1 MERNELTAALGVWRE
16 SLVNLSGVNRL
27 IKFKASKSGAVVIDS
42 PEPDVILAG
51 LLSGGKWLFMGTED
65 QERDESADGSSSRVP
80 QLGTFAAGDRAR
92 VLHAPRPEK
101 ELGTVLRGLM
111 RRANAELLDRGLSVL
126 YLAFGMLR
134 WQDVDG
140 TGMASPL
147 LLIPVALASRGP
159 KTLPELAPGQDDVV
173 VNPSLS
179 LRMREFGI
187 ELPNIDDV
195 ADLSVMDLLV
205 QIRNA
210 VSTEQ
215 GWTVEPTIVLSTF
228 SFHKEAM
235 FRDLLENE
243 AMVLDHPVV
252 RALATKDPSSQ
263 SGEFI
268 FEPLEPADIDHVAP
282 PEDTPLV
289 LDADSSQRAAIA
301 AAIAGRSFVMDGPPG
316 TGKSQTIA
324 NMIGAL
330 LHSGHTVLFVSE
342 KVAALDVVRN
352 RLADAGLE
360 NYLLELHSH
369 KASRK
374 EVATALAH
382 ALDNITLPPPGM
394 EALSRSSLVDRR
406 IRLNDYAAAMNE
418 LREPLHLSL
427 HYVLGVLAELNGFPS
442 APMPETPPADLT
454 QAEYRAVQEITSQL
468 ERSWRPAAQ
477 GQSYLWRNV
486 IDDSSL
492 EIRLYQAKSA
502 LEELAGTVES
512 NSEVAAAFA
521 LTRPSDATTIVS
533 LVNQQHENRP
543 SDAPDSWL
551 MAEDWGAVLDTRNR
565 LTLAVNDIR
574 RAESAVLQRA
584 GVDWSALPDA
594 MSLPLP
600 PPLRPDPQ
608 QLTLGHATAA
618 ECAETADRFEAV
630 AIRLAHR
637 LDSLRAMARQ
647 LGLADVVSFDDA
659 DKILAL
665 AELVHARHRPLREWT
680 TARSWAGARAAVDA
694 LESSLRELADAET
707 LATPMFTGDTLHAP
721 VAELCDR
728 FEHRHHGLKKLSGD
742 YRADKKALTGLLT
755 AGTKFKQ
762 GLHHLPAAVRWA
774 DATRCYETA
783 VAQYAGRFGNYWRG
797 RETDFASIADALAVA
812 SRIFGLLGGQVVPS
826 SLAEYICTSEPN
838 AAHLYLIYEIR
849 HDLGSWKSSLAP
861 APALHG
867 RPELV
872 LDPIDRSI
880 DWLRAQ
886 LEPLRQTAA
895 RISAIDRVTGRAQSL
910 IEVEEILALRG
921 AAAEAHANLRCETAT
936 YAATFAACFD
946 GAHSDLD
953 RLNGGLKW
961 AQETRGV
968 AGRAL
973 TDVQVAALTA
983 SRPVRH
989 LAAAAGKWAT
999 AADRI
1004 IDAFHFDRH
1013 AELRSELDDY
1023 STAASLIS
1031 DLQEDSTGQ
1040 EEWFAYTRARADLA
1054 KQGLDTAIDF
1064 CIEQRVGAEHV
1075 PRVIEK
1081 ALLRSWA
1088 DYIIQNDT
1096 RIRPLQERDRSALV
1110 QEYRK
1115 LDNQL
1120 IRAATSDIV
1129 RAVNTRRPSVAEI
1142 GEPGVIR
1149 REGMKKSRH
1158 LPVRELISRS
1168 RNTSLAI
1175 KPCFMMSPLAVSQY
1189 LPADMGF
1196 DIVIFDEASQVTPGD
1211 AINCIYRGRSLILAG
1226 DDKQLPPTSFF
1237 ERVEAESDL
1246 DENGTDT
1253 ADFQSILE
1261 LAKGCGAFNDL
1272 RLNWHYRSRHEDL
1285 IAFSNYKF
1293 YDGKLITYPSSQS
1306 EGPDVGVQF
1315 FHAHGVYRRGGGAD
1329 NPLEAARV
1337 AERVIEHF
1345 TTRPLLTLGVV
1356 TFSIAQAEAINDAI
1370 DKARETRRDL
1380 DRFFDGDDRLNAFFV
1395 KSLESVQG
1403 DERDVI
1409 IFSIGYGP
1417 DEAGKITATFGVLN
1431 KPKGWRRLNV
1441 AATRA
1446 RQRVEVV
1453 ASVRAGDIPPSSNEN
1468 IEYLRAY
1475 LDYAE
1480 RGQAAL
1486 AIDLG
1491 SSGLGPD
1498 SPFEVSVIKAIRG
1511 WGYTVEPQV
1520 GAAGFRIDIGIR
1532 HPAYPGQFA
1541 LGVEC
1546 DGYQYHSAPA
1556 ARDRD
1561 RLREQILRGLGWRL
1575 HRIWGTA
1582 WHRNRQIEE
1591 DRLRAAIEA
1600 AINAPSDGRINAD
1613 DDRLPRRMVETTRVE
1628 TYKTPSW
1635 TTEYRVA
1642 HVQPL
1647 PRWIDP
1653 SEAGGHHH
1661 MTDAVVAIADIEGP
1675 IHMTLVH
1682 QRLRDAWGI
1691 GRIGSKI
1698 SENIDGAVRLSED
1711 MVVRDGDFVDRK
1723 GRPLDR
1729 VRTPSDVIR
1738 KVEHVAAGELR
1749 LCITLLL
1756 RDAGRTART
1765 ELVTAVARIFGWM
1778 HTGADIKSRI
1788 DGVIEHLVA
1797 DNEIVDEEGHLSPV
1811 GALRPNGPNPS

>member
-27 IKFKASKSGAVVIDS
+27 IKFKASKSGAVAIDS
-42 PEPDVILAG
+42 PEPDVILSG
-51 LLSGGKWLFMGTED
+51 ILSGAKWLFMGTED
-65 QERDESADGSSSRVP
+65 HERDEGADGSSSRVA
-80 QLGTFAAGDRAR
+80 QLGMLAANGRAG
-92 VLHAPRPEK
+92 VLHTPRPEK

-126 YLAFGMLR
+126 YLAFGMLH
-134 WQDVDG
+134 WQDVDE
-140 TGMASPL
+140 TAMASPL
-147 LLIPVALASRGP
+147 LLVPVTLISRGP
-159 KTLPELAPGQDDVV
+159 KTTPELAPGQDDVV

-187 ELPNIDDV
+187 ELPKIDDV
-195 ADLSVMDLLV
+195 AELSVTDLLA

-210 VSTEQ
+210 VSAEQ
-215 GWTVEPTIVLSTF
+215 GWTVEPTVVLSTF

-243 AMVLDHPVV
+243 ATVLDHPVV

-268 FEPLEPADIDHVAP
+268 FEPIEPADIDHVAP

-330 LHSGHTVLFVSE
+330 LHSGRTVLFVSE

-382 ALDNITLPPPGM
+382 ALDNITVAPPGM
-394 EALSRSSLVDRR
+394 EALTRSSLLDRR

-427 HYVLGVLAELNGFPS
+427 HYVFGVLAELNSLPS

-454 QAEYRAVQEITSQL
+454 QAQYRAVQEIATQL

-477 GQSYLWRNV
+477 GKSYLWRNV

-492 EIRLYQAKSA
+492 EIPLYRAESA
-502 LEELAGTVES
+502 LEELAGTVAS

-521 LTRPSDATTIVS
+521 LTKPSDATSIVS

-543 SDAPDSWL
+543 TDAPDSWL
-551 MAEDWGAVLDTRNR
+551 MADDWGAVLDARDR
-565 LTLAVNDIR
+565 LALAVNDIR
-574 RAESAVLQRA
+574 RTESAVSERT
-584 GVDWSALPDA
+584 GVDWSALPDP
-594 MSLPLP
+594 MSLPAPAPLP
-600 PPLRPDPQ
+600 PGPE
-608 QLTLGHATAA
+608 QLTLGHASAA
-618 ECAETADRFEAV
+618 ECSETAVRFEEV
-630 AIRLAHR
+630 ATRLAHR
-637 LDSLRAMARQ
+637 LDSLAAMARQ
-647 LGLADVVSFDDA
+647 LGLADVVTFDDA
-659 DKILAL
+659 DRILAL

-680 TARSWAGARAAVDA
+680 TSNSLAGARAAVDA

-707 LATPMFTGDTLHAP
+707 SATPIFTGDALHAP
-721 VAELCDR
+721 VAELSDR

-742 YRADKKALTGLLT
+742 YRADKKALAALLV

-762 GLHHLPAAVRWA
+762 GLHQLPAAVRWA
-774 DATRCYETA
+774 DAARRYEAA
-783 VAQYAGRFGNYWRG
+783 VAQYAGLLGPYWQG
-797 RETDFASIADALAVA
+797 RETDFASIADALAA
-812 SRIFGLLGGQVVPS
+812 ANRILELLRGQAVPP
-826 SLAEYICTSEPN
+826 SLAEYVCTSEPN
-838 AAHLYLIYEIR
+838 AAHRNLIQEIR
-849 HDLGSWKSSLAP
+849 HDLAGWKSSLAP
-861 APALHG
+861 APALQG

-872 LDPIDRSI
+872 LEPIGRSI
-880 DWLRAQ
+880 VWLRAQ

-895 RISAIDRVTGRAQSL
+895 RISAIDHVTGRAHSL
-910 IEVEEILALRG
+910 LEAEEILALRG
-921 AAAEAHANLRCETAT
+921 AAAEAHANLRSETAT
-936 YAATFAACFD
+936 YAATFGACFD
-946 GAHSDLD
+946 GALSDLD
-953 RLNGGLKW
+953 RLNDGLKW
-961 AQETRGV
+961 AQETREI

-973 TDVQVAALTA
+973 TDAQVAALTA
-983 SRPVRH
+983 SRPVHR

-1004 IDAFHFDRH
+1004 IDAFHSDRH
-1013 AELRSELDDY
+1013 AELRTELDDY
-1023 STAASLIS
+1023 SNAASLIG
-1031 DLQEDSTGQ
+1031 DLKDDSTGQ

-1054 KQGLDTAIDF
+1054 KHGLDTAIDF
-1064 CIEQRVGAEHV
+1064 CIEQRVGAQQV
-1075 PRVIEK
+1075 PPVIEK

-1088 DYIIQNDT
+1088 DYTIQNDT

-1110 QEYRK
+1110 EEYRE
-1115 LDNQL
+1115 LDRQL
-1120 IRAATSDIV
+1120 ILAATSDII
-1129 RAVNTRRPSVAEI
+1129 RAVNMRRPSVAEI

-1168 RNTSLAI
+1168 RNTALAI

-1196 DIVIFDEASQVTPGD
+1196 DVVIFDEASQVTPGD
-1211 AINCIYRGRSLILAG
+1211 AINCIYRGKSLILAG

-1237 ERVEAESDL
+1237 ERVEAESDF
-1246 DENGTDT
+1246 DESDTDA
-1253 ADFQSILE
+1253 ADFQSVLE

-1293 YDGKLITYPSSQS
+1293 YDGKLITYPSSHS

-1315 FHAHGVYRRGGGAD
+1315 FHTNGVYRRGGGAD
-1329 NPLEAARV
+1329 NPLEATRV

-1345 TTRPLLTLGVV
+1345 TTRPHLTLGVV
-1356 TFSIAQAEAINDAI
+1356 TFSVAQADAIMDAI
-1370 DKARETRRDL
+1370 DKARESRRDL

-1417 DEAGKITATFGVLN
+1417 DEAGKITTNFGVLN

-1453 ASVRAGDIPPSSNEN
+1453 ASVRAGDIPPSTNEN
-1468 IEYLRAY
+1468 VEYLRAY

-1491 SSGLGPD
+1491 GSGLGPE
-1498 SPFEVSVIKAIRG
+1498 SPFEESVTKAIRA

-1532 HPAYPGQFA
+1532 HPAHPGQFA

-1582 WHRNRQIEE
+1582 WYRNRQIEE

-1600 AINAPSDGRINAD
+1600 AINAPADDRINAD
-1613 DDRLPRRMVETTRVE
+1613 DGKLPRRIVETTQVE
-1628 TYKTPSW
+1628 TYETPSW

-1642 HVQPL
+1642 DVQPL

-1675 IHMTLVH
+1675 VHMSLVH
-1682 QRLRDAWGI
+1682 QRLREAWGI

-1698 SENIDGAVRLSED
+1698 SENIDRAIGSHDNVD
-1711 MVVRDGDFVDRK
+1711 RDGDFIDRK
-1723 GRPLDR
+1723 GRPVDR
-1729 VRTPSDVIR
+1729 VRTPNGVTR
-1738 KVEHVAAGELR
+1738 KVEHVAHSEIR
-1749 LCITLLL
+1749 LCATLLL
-1756 RDAGRTART
+1756 RDTGTTERT
-1765 ELVTAVARIFGWM
+1765 ELITAVARIFGWTR
-1778 HTGADIKSRI
+1778 TGADIKSHI
-1788 DGVIEHLVA
+1788 DGVIEQLA
-1797 DNEIVDEEGHLSPV
+1797 AGNEIAEEEGYLSLS
-1811 GALRPNGPNPS
+1811 GGPC